1 MTEPETPAEPL
12 DLDAPPDPPA
22 TPEPEVASTDV
33 DPAPLA
39 REELETMATVVA
51 AAMDEPAATKAYKP
65 RRSAWLGSALIMLGS
80 FATLFM
86 MSLESQLPRG
96 TLWGGLTVAL
106 AAAGVLE
113 LFGLLRANA
122 ADLPVGSAWF
132 GPKPGEPTWMAPQLT
147 LPLSLL
153 ILAVGGMAV
162 GIHGLPW
169 IITAALLV
177 LAASSLQRPALFVFV
192 SGSLLILPLLGQ
204 YGLWDPWETHYGE
217 VAREIL
223 ARDDWITLWW
233 AQDEWFRSKP
243 VFIFW
248 SEALTWSALGMP
260 FAPDSNPSHP
270 EWALRLPIY
279 ALSIGALLASYAAIA
294 RVFGRRAGVL
304 AALVLATTPYFF
316 FLSHQAITD
325 MPFVATMTIALA
337 LLLIA
342 LEEPETREA
351 VRYRLG
357 PLQISWQSVVIV
369 AFVMV
374 ALPQALY
381 LITRNLTFVIDQK
394 SGFWLHRDVFQ
405 FGSAGNGGISGNA
418 ALRTRG
424 PHLTVLWAQPL
435 AQGLLWLLG
444 LVGLLWMLRKER
456 RTQQL
461 AMFGFYLFCSFA
473 WMAKGIPGFA
483 LPGLI
488 AGFYLVATGRWSLL
502 ISGKLRIAA
511 GMLTIAVTG
520 LPWYVAMYGR
530 LGPFFTDRLLIHDHI
545 NRLASGVH
553 GDTGSIQYFLWQLG
567 YGAFPWLGLAPA
579 AFVCFIAV
587 TRADKPED
595 ESRRRSLLL
604 IAMWWIAGFALFN
617 GMITKFHHYI
627 FPTIPPMAMA
637 IGVLLDQMLGQGQ
650 NAQNRVRR
658 IMSHAL
664 CALAPLPLLLGTA
677 GLWGSVRGV
686 IPESVVPA
694 QRATWVELH
703 PWNGWLC
710 AALITLGVLLFLL
723 ALAFSG
729 DGRPRERRPE
739 DAAFSV
745 TLIAGAILAAFAG
758 RDLSWT
764 TTEHPLGHERLIDLF
779 VYNYQRPFPDH
790 LDYRA
795 SLAGFSIVIFVL
807 TITAALPFLRKTAL
821 YGLLGC
827 AVWFSAWSLD
837 VYMMDLS
844 PHWGQRELVKRYYA
858 QRKSAKEPLVAW
870 QMNWKGENL
879 YSGNHVH
886 VFIQLDNKQIT
897 EWLANNQ
904 HKNAYFLLEH
914 SRLGNFKRLLGQRKV
929 EELSTPREN
938 NKFILVR
945 AQI

>member
-1 MTEPETPAEPL
+1 
-12 DLDAPPDPPA
+12 
-22 TPEPEVASTDV
+22 
-33 DPAPLA
+33 
-39 REELETMATVVA
+39 MAAVVLSEQPVA
-51 AAMDEPAATKAYKP
+51 AADPSLSSLPNVAEPEAPK
-65 RRSAWLGSALIMLGS
+65 RNVWLGLALMVLGS
-80 FATLFM
+80 FASLLM
-86 MSLESQLPRG
+86 MSFETQLPRG
-96 TLWGGLTVAL
+96 PLWGAIAVAT

-113 LFGLLRANA
+113 LFGLLRARPS
-122 ADLPVGSAWF
+122 DRPVGVAWF
-132 GPKPGEPTWMAPQLT
+132 GAKAGEPFWMAPQVT
-147 LPLSLL
+147 LPLALL
-153 ILAVGGMAV
+153 ALGAGGMIA
-162 GIHGLPW
+162 GISGLPW
-169 IITAALLV
+169 VITVALLV
-177 LAASSLQRPALFVFV
+177 LALSALQRPALFVYV
-192 SGSLLILPLLGQ
+192 AGSLLFLPLLGQ

-223 ARDDWITLWW
+223 SRDDWITLWW

-243 VFIFW
+243 IFIFW
-248 SEALTWSALGMP
+248 SEALTWGALGMP
-260 FAPDSNPSHP
+260 FAPDANPSHP

-279 ALSIGALLASYAAIA
+279 ALSMGALLASYAAIA
-294 RVFGRRAGVL
+294 RVFGGRAGVL

-325 MPFVATMTIALA
+325 MPFVATMTIALS

-342 LEEPETREA
+342 LEEPADRKVERL
-351 VRYRLG
+351 RLG
-357 PLQISWQSVVIV
+357 GLQLSWQSVVIV

-381 LITRNLTFVIDQK
+381 LISRNLTFVLDKQ

-405 FGSAGNGGISGNA
+405 FGSAGNGDISGNA

-424 PHLTVLWAQPL
+424 PYLTELWAQPM
-435 AQGLLWLLG
+435 AQGILWLLG
-444 LVGLLWMLRKER
+444 LSGLLWMLGRER
-456 RTQQL
+456 RSQQL

-502 ISGKLRIAA
+502 LSGKLRIAA

-579 AFVCFIAV
+579 AFVSFIAL
-587 TRADKPED
+587 TRADSQED
-595 ESRRRSLLL
+595 QSRRRSLILL
-604 IAMWWIAGFALFN
+604 AMWWIAAFALFN
-617 GMITKFHHYI
+617 GMVTKFHHYI
-627 FPTIPPMAMA
+627 FPAVPPMAIA
-637 IGVLLDQMLGQGQ
+637 IGVLLDQMLGREEGE
-650 NAQNRVRR
+650 QNRARKLG
-658 IMSHAL
+658 SYAL
-664 CALAPLPLLLGTA
+664 CALAPLPIVLGTA
-677 GLWGSVRGV
+677 GLWGDVRGI
-686 IPESVVPA
+686 IPERVLAA
-694 QRATWVELH
+694 QRASWAEQH
-703 PWNGWLC
+703 PWHGALC
-710 AALITLGVLLFLL
+710 AGLIALGVVLFSVAL
-723 ALAFSG
+723 ALSRHA
-729 DGRPRERRPE
+729 REHKPRERKPQ

-745 TLIAGAILAAFAG
+745 TLIAGAVLAAFAG

-764 TTEHPLGHERLIDLF
+764 TTERPLGHERLIDLF

-790 LDYRA
+790 LDYRPI
-795 SLAGFSIVIFVL
+795 LAGFSIVIFAF
-807 TITAALPFLRKTAL
+807 TMAAALPWLRRTAL

-837 VYMMDLS
+837 VYIMDLS
-844 PHWGQRELVKRYYA
+844 PHWGQRELIKRYYEE
-858 QRKSAKEPLVAW
+858 RKSPKEPLVAW

-886 VFIQLDNKQIT
+886 VFVQLDNKQIT
-897 EWLANNQ
+897 AWLGKNQ
-904 HKNAYFLLEH
+904 HKNAYFVLEH
-914 SRLGNFKRLLGQRKV
+914 SRLANFKRLLGARKV
-929 EELSTPREN
+929 EELSTSREN